1 MGKLSKKELK
11 TFQDLE
17 QQKLAILHDIGLLQT
32 QIHTLSHM
40 FAENNL
46 KIENFK
52 KDIEKKYGPIKIDL
66 KDGSYKKA
74 K

>member
-1 MGKLSKKELK
+1 MSKLSKKELK

-17 QQKLAILHDIGLLQT
+17 QKKLAILHDIGLLQT

-46 KIENFK
+46 KTENFK
-52 KDIEKKYGPIKIDL
+52 KDVEKKYGAIKIDL